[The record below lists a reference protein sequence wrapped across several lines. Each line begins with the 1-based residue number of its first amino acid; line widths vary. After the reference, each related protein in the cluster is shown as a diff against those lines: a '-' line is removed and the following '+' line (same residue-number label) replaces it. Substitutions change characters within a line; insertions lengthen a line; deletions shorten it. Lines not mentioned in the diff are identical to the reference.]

1 MSTIISAIKRKITSF
16 LPFSTTKNND
26 SSGEDERP
34 TKRQRY
40 GHYDDVAVV
49 VATPRLLT
57 EPTTSST
64 SKVNLSKEIFNC
76 NTTTTTTEHQSSDL
90 LQLLPNDILAQC
102 LSYVGTRTDRFSL
115 QVTCKRFQELS
126 NANSMLAIVQLGGD
140 ALSVCNF
147 YEEENDDEDNNND
160 EQQGDG
166 EEELPLHAAN
176 LEEARQRASQSPLTT
191 PPPTN
196 IKGGIILDNDT
207 SITAV
212 EKLIK
217 FAVAGNMEAVY
228 MIAIILCY
236 CYENISEGVA
246 FLRYSADV
254 GEHLPSIYAL
264 SLILRDSRSVEADY
278 YLSHACSLNYMPAW
292 QERLTAAEMRAR
304 FGDLDADKLVKY
316 LDSPCLNNLIKRHYL
331 DCKRVRN
338 HPTSHCW
345 NPNCGRWAYKAFGET
360 EPHLSCHEV
369 FSIES
374 FLPKISETTSSKES
388 SEPSP
393 LEQLREYLRNKTEC
407 RDRHGFKVSRMKMCS
422 SCRRAKYCSKLCQ
435 VYDWRSGRHKMECR
449 FLNAE

>member
-16 LPFSTTKNND
+16 LPFSTTTND
-26 SSGEDERP
+26 SLGEDERP
-34 TKRQRY
+34 NKRQRY
-40 GHYDDVAVV
+40 DDVV

-57 EPTTSST
+57 EPTTSSI

-76 NTTTTTTEHQSSDL
+76 NTATTTTEHQSDL
-90 LQLLPNDILAQC
+90 LQLLNNDILAQC
-102 LSYVGTRTDRFSL
+102 LSYVGTRSDRFSL

-126 NANSMLAIVQLGGD
+126 NADSMLAIVQLGGD
-140 ALSVCNF
+140 ALTVCNF
-147 YEEENDDEDNNND
+147 YEEENNDEDNNN

-166 EEELPLHAAN
+166 EELPLHAAN

-191 PPPTN
+191 PPPTT

-212 EKLIK
+212 KKLIK
-217 FAVAGNMEAVY
+217 YAVAGNYEAVY

-246 FLRYSADV
+246 FLRYTADV
-254 GEHLPSIYAL
+254 GNHLPSMYAL

-304 FGDLDADKLVKY
+304 FGDLDAVKLVKY

-331 DCKRVRN
+331 EFKRVRN

-345 NPNCGRWAYKAFGET
+345 NPNCGRWAYKAFGEI
-360 EPHLSCHEV
+360 EPHHSCHEA

-374 FLPKISETTSSKES
+374 LLPKVSETQSSDKTSKES
-388 SEPSP
+388 LDTSP
-393 LEQLREYLRNKTEC
+393 LEQLRKYLRNKTQC